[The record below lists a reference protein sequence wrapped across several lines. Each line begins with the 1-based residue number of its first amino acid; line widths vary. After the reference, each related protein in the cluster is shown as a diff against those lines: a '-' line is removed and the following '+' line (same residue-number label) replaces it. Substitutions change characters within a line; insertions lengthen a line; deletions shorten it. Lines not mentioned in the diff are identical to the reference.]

1 MAALQHEPN
10 ANFDVSEDR
19 RWQEIFWTVQ
29 RIGWA
34 LMGLFILGAMLG
46 LTGSGGPLS
55 KATAKTPNGAVD
67 YPAVTR
73 WESGEEIVFR
83 ISGGAPGEVQLTLS
97 AGFDRVFA
105 VDSIAPQPSS
115 SAATASGH
123 RYTFDLEGTGEK
135 HIVFNVTSGK
145 PALARN
151 VSARIG
157 NGPPARLTVTV
168 LP

>member
-1 MAALQHEPN
+1 MAPQHQQT
-10 ANFDVSEDR
+10 AADFDVPEDR

-29 RIGWA
+29 RISWA
-34 LMGLFILGAMLG
+34 LMGLFILGAILG
-46 LTGSGGPLS
+46 VTGSGGPLS
-55 KATAKTPNGAVD
+55 TATVTTPTGGVD

-83 ISGGAPGEVQLTLS
+83 IPPGTPREVQLTLS
-97 AGFDRVFA
+97 PEFDRVFA

-123 RYTFDLEGTGEK
+123 RYTFDIEGAGEK

-145 PALARN
+145 PAVARR
-151 VSARIG
+151 VSARIDD
-157 NGPPARLTVTV
+157 GPPARLTVTV